1 MFISIKRFIGNKLQ
15 SLCPS
20 SFFRYRRMICRFM
33 GIKIHSSSKV
43 NIGFK
48 VYGSGKIEI
57 GSNTWIGPNCHIYT
71 AEDKG
76 VFIGNNCDIA
86 PEVTFICGSHEIGW
100 GGDRMAGK
108 GIAHSIIVE
117 NGTWIC
123 TRSTI
128 LCNKISSTS
137 IIGACSVVLNDVP
150 PGVLFAGSPAV
161 EKKRYQE

>member
-76 VFIGNNCDIA
+76 VHIGSNCDIA
-86 PEVTFICGSHEIGW
+86 PEVTFICGSHELGNKE
-100 GGDRMAGK
+100 RRAGK
-108 GIAHSIIVE
+108 GIAHSIAVGD
-117 NGTWIC
+117 GTWIC
-123 TRSTI
+123 AKSTI
-128 LCNKISSTS
+128 LCDKIAESS

-150 PGVLFAGSPAV
+150 PGVLFAGNPAI
-161 EKKRYQE
+161 EKKQYKE